1 MNGVPPG
8 PADPVG
14 TIWHPATQDSHPASP
29 AGQLEVPEH
38 GRVDGGRASVFA
50 GVFAGVR
57 KHFRRARAVRE
68 LTRLIRSAPTATV
81 RNDLMT
87 IAARTERFS

>member
-14 TIWHPATQDSHPASP
+14 TIWHPATQDSHPAST
-29 AGQLEVPEH
+29 AGQLEVREH
-38 GRVDGGRASVFA
+38 GRVDGGRAS
-50 GVFAGVR
+50 VFAGVR